1 MNSKELTEAGSL
13 MNLDQPIR
21 ERDPVAFENLFKTEL
36 FVSLTELIDIY
47 SKWDGKNEL
56 TIEIIKDYQK
66 DLEEEI
72 WFNIYQNCLDIKLI
86 QFLDLLFETPS
97 DVERNALIWLTDDIN
112 TNGSDNQ
119 NAAKVKLNVGK
130 GGNVNMTL
138 MI

>member
-1 MNSKELTEAGSL
+1 
-13 MNLDQPIR
+13 MNLDQPSR
-21 ERDPVAFENLFKTEL
+21 ERDSVAFENPFKTEL

-97 DVERNALIWLTDDIN
+97 DVERNALFWLADDIN
-112 TNGSDNQ
+112 INGSENQ

-130 GGNVNMTL
+130 GGNVNITL